1 MIGLSAIDKRLQ
13 ESFGI
18 KKNIDEV
25 TVGNMVRLMGI
36 PETDAIRL
44 HSLYG
49 NSNVI
54 AEAYK
59 VYYDFYKKNQISD
72 QVFMYLLSNFV
83 KQYKNLLE
91 EMREFFKRFPK
102 EELIFVKR
110 IKNKEFTDVDDLFSA
125 FKHLSIEKQYR
136 KPNLPVVLSFDDG
149 FRWVLLRNQKDC
161 DDEGILMKHCGG
173 AHGTMYSLRD
183 SNDKP
188 HVTADVEYLGNE
200 DWKNMISQLRGRAN
214 TQPKEQ
220 YTAYIVAFAKKM
232 NAILYDKE
240 LDKEYKKNINLKAF
254 FDKKIDNDSLTE
266 MTVGNMVRLMKIQ
279 EKDAKILYS
288 AFGNSN
294 IAPVMYKLYI
304 SAFQNYDDSDDS
316 FSMADNF
323 IKQYS
328 KTVEEMKEFFKRFPK
343 IESSFIKKIQSEE
356 ITEISEFIYQFKH
369 LESEKIPQKNHEKLL
384 SFEDGYSWVLIDDEK
399 GCRDEGGL
407 MKHCG
412 QAVGKMLSLRDEYNK
427 PHVTVDLIP
436 RSKIRRSDEL
446 DKFKDIIHQLR
457 GYANS
462 IPKQKYFGKIIA
474 LMKKV
479 NAPITDKMVKGEI
492 VHALNLKALGFDY
505 PKDLEEWDEEYF
517 GDNDDMIDNES
528 VVHEAPTKKDSPAI
542 TAQRNLPRE
551 IVNAIT
557 SQSTLRQTVWSLSHL
572 PKGTQSARLIRYM
585 EDKGWRSFT
594 VNGKKLFY
602 HARTYKLREPVK
614 SVPQTLY
621 GIYSLLKPLEQDDMG
636 REMVDLKLQKLWG
649 IREIPGSSGME
660 FVQSSVPSERLLRYL
675 TSVAPN
681 ANELAD
687 QLYRHTGISI
697 EPITSTMEI
706 GTPVDYKNASR
717 TDLPDG
723 VLPEDIIVIAEGGS
737 MYSLLAKNFT
747 AGVVHDS
754 SAVIDSGSIK
764 VQGKQDPT
772 PSSARGEPSASGL
785 GKDWEDLRSKYGM
798 NKNKDFGKENF
809 DDVQEDNVKIVGTG
823 FLWRV
828 YKKAKESNVQSI
840 FLVQE
845 GSKSIDTMRAS
856 LSYSRGGIYDE
867 NVRVARNIRKTGGL
881 PIRAG
886 KWETEDLGKYLRMF
900 HRDYGTTL

>member
-49 NSNVI
+49 NSNAI

-136 KPNLPVVLSFDDG
+136 KPNLPAVLSFDDG
-149 FRWVLLRNQKDC
+149 FKWVLIRDQKDC

-188 HVTADVEYLGNE
+188 HVTADVEHLYFELWE
-200 DWKNMISQLRGRAN
+200 NMISQLRGRAN
-214 TQPKEQ
+214 TQPKEE
-220 YTAYIVAFAKKM
+220 YTDKIIAFAKKK
-232 NAILYDKE
+232 NAILYDDK
-240 LDKEYKKNINLKAF
+240 LDRDYVKNINLKA
-254 FDKKIDNDSLTE
+254 L
-266 MTVGNMVRLMKIQ
+266 G
-279 EKDAKILYS
+279 
-288 AFGNSN
+288 
-294 IAPVMYKLYI
+294 
-304 SAFQNYDDSDDS
+304 
-316 FSMADNF
+316 
-323 IKQYS
+323 
-328 KTVEEMKEFFKRFPK
+328 
-343 IESSFIKKIQSEE
+343 
-356 ITEISEFIYQFKH
+356 
-369 LESEKIPQKNHEKLL
+369 
-384 SFEDGYSWVLIDDEK
+384 
-399 GCRDEGGL
+399 
-407 MKHCG
+407 
-412 QAVGKMLSLRDEYNK
+412 
-427 PHVTVDLIP
+427 
-436 RSKIRRSDEL
+436 
-446 DKFKDIIHQLR
+446 
-457 GYANS
+457 
-462 IPKQKYFGKIIA
+462 
-474 LMKKV
+474 
-479 NAPITDKMVKGEI
+479 I
-492 VHALNLKALGFDY
+492 VY
-505 PKDLEEWDEEYF
+505 PKDEEKWKDEEYF
-517 GDNDDMIDNES
+517 EDNDDMIDNES

-557 SQSTLRQTVWSLSHL
+557 SQSTLRQTVWSLSHM

-828 YKKAKESNVQSI
+828 YKKAKESNIQSI
-840 FLVQE
+840 FFVQE

>member
-49 NSNVI
+49 NSNAI

-136 KPNLPVVLSFDDG
+136 KPNLPTVLSFDDG
-149 FRWVLLRNQKDC
+149 FKWVLLSDQKDC

-188 HVTADVEYLGNE
+188 HVTIDVEHFG
-200 DWKNMISQLRGRAN
+200 KNIISQLRGRAN

-220 YTAYIVAFAKKM
+220 YTVYIVAFAKKM
-232 NAILYDKE
+232 NAFLSDSE
-240 LDKEYKKNINLKAF
+240 LDKEYQKNINLKAF
-254 FDKKIDNDSLTE
+254 FDKKI
-266 MTVGNMVRLMKIQ
+266 
-279 EKDAKILYS
+279 
-288 AFGNSN
+288 
-294 IAPVMYKLYI
+294 
-304 SAFQNYDDSDDS
+304 
-316 FSMADNF
+316 
-323 IKQYS
+323 
-328 KTVEEMKEFFKRFPK
+328 
-343 IESSFIKKIQSEE
+343 
-356 ITEISEFIYQFKH
+356 
-369 LESEKIPQKNHEKLL
+369 
-384 SFEDGYSWVLIDDEK
+384 
-399 GCRDEGGL
+399 
-407 MKHCG
+407 
-412 QAVGKMLSLRDEYNK
+412 
-427 PHVTVDLIP
+427 
-436 RSKIRRSDEL
+436 
-446 DKFKDIIHQLR
+446 
-457 GYANS
+457 
-462 IPKQKYFGKIIA
+462 
-474 LMKKV
+474 
-479 NAPITDKMVKGEI
+479 
-492 VHALNLKALGFDY
+492 
-505 PKDLEEWDEEYF
+505 
-517 GDNDDMIDNES
+517 DNDDMIDNES

-798 NKNKDFGKENF
+798 NKNKDFGKESF

-828 YKKAKESNVQSI
+828 YKKAKESNIQSI
-840 FLVQE
+840 FFVQE